1 MFFVFLDDYSKYTWA
16 YFIHEMSDV
25 FDVFETLCICL
36 KHEKG
41 EDIGKII
48 LIWSNHAIE
57 FKKSNFS
64 YLCIAKG
71 IAHKSYSPI
80 TPQKNEIIER
90 KNHTL

>member
-48 LIWSNHAIE
+48 LI
-57 FKKSNFS
+57 
-64 YLCIAKG
+64 
-71 IAHKSYSPI
+71 
-80 TPQKNEIIER
+80 
-90 KNHTL
+90 